1 MKSIF
6 EVRETLIICASAKT
20 TNTLYFPW

>member
-6 EVRETLIICASAKT
+6 EVRENFILCASAKT
-20 TNTLYFPW
+20 KNTLYFHW